1 MIMAVSSLSTH
12 AKQQFHSQRAPQP
25 ASHRQAAPTLG
36 NHNTSLY
43 SQISLK
49 DGSSPPQKSLKNQL
63 IYEPPAHHNFS
74 THNQPLKMMSASN
87 SRKSN
92 ENILLHPNMP
102 PSQRA
107 PGHPPILNI
116 NTASDINIY
125 NNSFIVN
132 TN

>member
-1 MIMAVSSLSTH
+1 MIVGDSNLNNVKH
-12 AKQQFHSQRAPQP
+12 HSQRAAQ
-25 ASHRQAAPTLG
+25 SGRQAPPTLG

-43 SQISLK
+43 SHISLK
-49 DGSSPPQKSLKNQL
+49 EGNSPPQKSINNHL
-63 IYEPPAHHNFS
+63 IYDQSAHHNFS
-74 THNQPLKMMSASN
+74 TQNQPLKIMSASN

-92 ENILLHPNMP
+92 ENILLHPNLVP
-102 PSQRA
+102 AQKA
-107 PGHPPILNI
+107 PANQPILNI